1 VYNKLMIVLLHV
13 LIALS
18 SIGIASVTFFKP
30 STKRLIVSYGFI
42 VATVASGSYLIISMS
57 SDILRS
63 CLTGL
68 FYLTVVSVVT
78 IATHVRVQRRAEV
91 RVTDKE

>member
-1 VYNKLMIVLLHV
+1 MIVLIHV

-18 SIGIASVTFFKP
+18 SVGIASLTYFKP
-30 STKRLIVSYGFI
+30 SIKSLLVSYGFI
-42 VATVASGSYLIISMS
+42 VATVASGTYLIISMS

-68 FYLTVVSVVT
+68 FYVTVVSVVT
-78 IATHVRVQRRAEV
+78 IATHLRIRRTTEV
-91 RVTDKE
+91 RVTDK

>member
-1 VYNKLMIVLLHV
+1 MIILIHV

-18 SIGIASVTFFKP
+18 SIGVSSFTFLKPSVT
-30 STKRLIVSYGFI
+30 RLLVSYGFI
-42 VATVASGSYLIISMS
+42 VATVVTGTYLIITMS

-68 FYLTVVSVVT
+68 AYLTVVSVVT
-78 IATHVRVQRRAEV
+78 IATHVRAGRRAEV
-91 RVTDKE
+91 RITDK